1 MHNLRSCFGSL
12 LGCLLTTF
20 VIAQQQTVRGTLLDK
35 TTQKPVPFASVALY
49 RPADSTA
56 ITGAITDTTGQ
67 FSMAGVVAGTYRLK
81 TFFVGYKPLSYS
93 VVVNSLPVDVGTLL
107 IEADTRLLEAVRVT
121 GQRADLLV
129 RPDRQTYRAAQFQSA
144 AGGTA
149 TDILRNL
156 PGLTINAE
164 GEVSLRGTN
173 GFLVL
178 LNGKP
183 LQANLGT
190 LLAQLPANSI
200 ESVEVISTPGARFDP
215 DGKAGIIAIITKK
228 GTTPGWSVQAN
239 AMIGL
244 PSVND
249 FGNAHAPVRYSPD
262 LTLNYR
268 SDKLDLAFST
278 AYLRNDIAGRREGDV
293 NTTIGN
299 RFTRFPSVGE
309 RSFDRHTFTNRL
321 GLAYVPNA
329 RNAYTLGLY
338 YSRRSEDRLADI
350 FYDNTKTDR
359 RTGQLISRANY
370 FNNNLVRKG
379 GEFFT
384 LNADYTR
391 TFAGKA
397 TLTTSGFYEY
407 DRIDGFTSNRNLN
420 APAYRDLLQYTLTTT
435 DRPIQN
441 ARTNIDA
448 VIPLGGGKLET
459 GYQYRYQSD
468 IGDYLYREQNGPV
481 SSLLTIPPFSG
492 RVAIS
497 NHIHGLYAQFGASS
511 KTLDYAAGLRFE
523 HSERV
528 LRAPDNQTYPL
539 TLRNLFPSVN
549 LLYKPKE
556 GLSWRA
562 GFSRRVQRNSNF
574 ALNPLPERE
583 HSETLEQGDPALL
596 PEFVNLAEI
605 TMNLNIG
612 RGKSTVP
619 ANRLG
624 TLLATVY
631 YQGIENVINRVNRVY
646 ADTILSRIFTNAGLA
661 QRLGLELAA
670 DLKPT
675 KAWSVYVGGNLFR
688 YTIAGQLFRNEVI
701 YDRAAWTYSLNLSTT
716 VSLSPTLTMQANVN
730 YLSWRITA
738 QGEDSRFLTPNLS
751 AKKVWLNGRLSAQ
764 VQWQN
769 VGLGFL
775 PTNEQRIT
783 TRGADFF
790 TTTNYIQEKDIFLL
804 NLSYSLRQL
813 SKRTRLPGNEFGDK
827 EF

>member
-1 MHNLRSCFGSL
+1 MLHNLRTGL
-12 LGCLLTTF
+12 LLCSLLTT
-20 VIAQQQTVRGTLLDK
+20 VAHAQQTVRGMLLDH
-35 TTQKPVPFASVALY
+35 TTRRPVPFASVALY
-49 RPADSTA
+49 PLADSTA
-56 ITGAITDTTGQ
+56 ATGAITDTTGQ
-67 FSMAGVVAGTYRLK
+67 FSIGGVAAGTYRLK
-81 TFFVGYKPLSYS
+81 TFFVGYKPLSQS
-93 VVVNSLPVDVGTLL
+93 VVVTAGTPPDVGTLL
-107 IEADTRLLEAVRVT
+107 IEADTRLLEEVRIT

-129 RPDRQTYRAAQFQSA
+129 KPDRQTYRAAQFQSA

-164 GEVSLRGTN
+164 GDVSLRGTN

-183 LQANLGT
+183 VQANLGT

-215 DGKAGIIAIITKK
+215 DGKAGIIAIITRK
-228 GTTPGWSVQAN
+228 GTAGGWSVQAN
-239 AMIGL
+239 AMVGL

-249 FGNAHAPVRYSPD
+249 FDNAQGPVRYSPD

-268 SDKLDLAFST
+268 SDKFDLAFST
-278 AYLRNDIAGRREGDV
+278 AYLRNDIAGRRVGDV

-299 RFTRFPSVGE
+299 RFTSFPSEGE

-329 RNAYTLGLY
+329 RHAYTLGLY
-338 YSRRSEDRLADI
+338 YSRRTEDRLADI
-350 FYDNTKTDR
+350 FYNNTTTDR

-391 TFAGKA
+391 TFANKA
-397 TLTTSGFYEY
+397 TLTTGGFYEY

-441 ARTNIDA
+441 ARATLDA
-448 VIPLGGGKLET
+448 TLPLWGGKLET
-459 GYQYRYQSD
+459 GYQYRYQND
-468 IGDYLYREQNGPV
+468 VGNYLYREQNGPAGTLQTV
-481 SSLLTIPPFSG
+481 SAFSG
-492 RVAIS
+492 RVSIA
-497 NHIHGLYAQFGASS
+497 NHIHGVYTQFGLSR
-511 KTLDYAAGLRFE
+511 KKLDVAAGLRFE

-528 LRAPDNQTYPL
+528 LTAPGNQTYPL
-539 TLRNLFPSVN
+539 TLRNLFPSMN

-605 TMNLNIG
+605 AMNRNV
-612 RGKSTVP
+612 GKG
-619 ANRLG
+619 G

-631 YQGIENVINRVNRVY
+631 YQGIENIINRVNRVY

-661 QRLGLELAA
+661 QRVGLELAA

-675 KAWSVYVGGNLFR
+675 KRWSVYVGGNVYR
-688 YTIAGQLFRNEVI
+688 YTIAGQLFQNEVI
-701 YDRAAWTYSLNLSTT
+701 FDRAAWVYSLNLNST
-716 VSLSPTLTMQANVN
+716 VALSPTLTLQANVN
-730 YLSWRITA
+730 YLSRRITA

-751 AKKVWLNGRLSAQ
+751 AKKVWLGGRLSAQ
-764 VQWQN
+764 LQWQN
-769 VGLGFL
+769 VGLGLL

-783 TRGADFF
+783 TRGIDFF
-790 TTTNYIQEKDIFLL
+790 TTTNYIQERDIFLL
-804 NLSYSLRQL
+804 NLSYSFRQL